1 VLSDETSER
10 RDGLVARKTLFSGE
24 CPAAMPILPEK
35 GLFQKIYIPPP
46 KTQGKEY
53 FSGQT
58 FIPGTF
64 LRVNFDDPKTRHTQ
78 GLRVLFPIFVSRNA
92 VAFFRPF
99 SKNPGAITIFQAF
112 YSPST

>member
-10 RDGLVARKTLFSGE
+10 RDGLVAREKTCFQENTQQS
-24 CPAAMPILPEK
+24 CPFYQEK
-35 GLFQKIYIPPP
+35 GLFQKFYIPPP

-64 LRVNFDDPKTRHTQ
+64 LRVNFDDPKTSHTQ
-78 GLRVLFPIFVSRNA
+78 GLRVLIPIFVSGNA
-92 VAFFRPF
+92 DAFFRPF
-99 SKNPGAITIFQAF
+99 SQNPGAVTIFRAF
-112 YSPST
+112 